1 MSKEPKYRQ
10 VEESIRQMI
19 QLGTLKVGDQIP
31 TEEEL
36 CEKFGFSRMT
46 VNKALSNLS
55 ASGYI
60 ERVPGRGSFVRR
72 HHVDKSLSAGTS
84 FTEDMAAIGLKA
96 GSKLLTYEVVPAST
110 YPKAQEALELTD
122 DDLIHHFVRLRT
134 GDDIPVAISDTCISA
149 AVIPAISVECLN
161 GSFYEYVRSLGI
173 NTGLCRMSISAV
185 IPTLEQQNLL
195 RAKDIALLAVRHT
208 TCADIGGE
216 QVPYEY
222 ITTYYNGDS
231 YTYDYTI

>member
-55 ASGYI
+55 AGGYI

-96 GSKLLTYEVVPAST
+96 GSKLLSYEVVPAST
-110 YPKAQEALELTD
+110 YPKAQEALELAD
-122 DDLIHHFVRLRT
+122 GLLGALR
-134 GDDIPVAISDTCISA
+134 IS
-149 AVIPAISVECLN
+149 
-161 GSFYEYVRSLGI
+161 
-173 NTGLCRMSISAV
+173 
-185 IPTLEQQNLL
+185 L
-195 RAKDIALLAVRHT
+195 RA
-208 TCADIGGE
+208 
-216 QVPYEY
+216 PYP
-222 ITTYYNGDS
+222 
-231 YTYDYTI
+231 

>member
-1 MSKEPKYRQ
+1 MPQEPKYKQ

-19 QLGTLKVGDQIP
+19 QLGTLKIGDQIP
-31 TEEEL
+31 TEEDL

-60 ERVPGRGSFVRR
+60 ERIPGRGSFVRS
-72 HHVDKSLSAGTS
+72 HHVEKNLSAGTS

-96 GSKLLTYEVVPAST
+96 GSKLLSYEVVPAST
-110 YPKAQEALELTD
+110 HPKAQEALCLEP
-122 DDLIHHFVRLRT
+122 DDLVHHFARLRT
-134 GDDIPVAISDTCISA
+134 GDDIPIAISDTYISA

-173 NTGLCRMSISAV
+173 KTGLCHMSISAV
-185 IPTLEQQNLL
+185 IPTPEQQQLL
-195 RAKDIALLAVRHT
+195 GAKDIALLAVRHVT
-208 TCADIGGE
+208 NTVTDGR

-222 ITTYYNGDS
+222 ITTYYNGDT

>member
-60 ERVPGRGSFVRR
+60 ERVPGRGTFVRR
-72 HHVDKSLSAGTS
+72 HHVGKSLSSGTS

-96 GSKLLTYEVVPAST
+96 GSKLLSYEVVPAT
-110 YPKAQEALELTD
+110 AYPKAQEALELSD

-134 GDDIPVAISDTCISA
+134 GDDIPVAISDTYISA
-149 AVIPAISVECLN
+149 AVIP
-161 GSFYEYVRSLGI
+161 
-173 NTGLCRMSISAV
+173 V
-185 IPTLEQQNLL
+185 IPTPEQQNLL
-195 RAKDIALLAVRHT
+195 CAKDIALLAVRHV
-208 TCADIGGE
+208 TCADIDGE

-231 YTYDYTI
+231 YSYDYTI

>member
-1 MSKEPKYRQ
+1 MPKEPKYRQ
-10 VEESIRQMI
+10 VEESIHRMI

-60 ERVPGRGSFVRR
+60 ERIPGRGSFVRS

-96 GSKLLTYEVVPAST
+96 GSKLLSYEVVPAST
-110 YPKAQEALELTD
+110 YPKAQEALELAPD
-122 DDLIHHFVRLRT
+122 ALIHHFVRLRT

-149 AVIPAISVECLN
+149 AIIPAISVECLN
-161 GSFYEYVRSLGI
+161 GSFYEYIRSLGI
-173 NTGLCRMSISAV
+173 RTGLCRMSISAAL
-185 IPTLEQQNLL
+185 PTPEQQRLL
-195 RAKDIALLAVRHT
+195 GAKDIALLAVRHV
-208 TCADIGGE
+208 TCTKVEGQ

-222 ITTYYNGDS
+222 ITTYYNGDT
-231 YTYDYTI
+231 YTYDYTV

>member
-10 VEESIRQMI
+10 VEESVRQMI

-55 ASGYI
+55 AGGYI

-72 HHVDKSLSAGTS
+72 HHVDKSLSSGTS

-96 GSKLLTYEVVPAST
+96 GSKLLSYEVVPAST
-110 YPKAQEALELTD
+110 YPKAQEALELAD

-173 NTGLCRMSISAV
+173 NSGLRRMSISAV
-185 IPTLEQQNLL
+185 IPTPEQQSLL
-195 RAKDIALLAVRHT
+195 CAKDIALLAVHHV

-231 YTYDYTI
+231 YTYDYAV

>member
-19 QLGTLKVGDQIP
+19 QLGSLKVGDQIP

-110 YPKAQEALELTD
+110 YPKAQEALELAD

-185 IPTLEQQNLL
+185 IPTPEQNNLL